1 MASSSK
7 NITDAQRRR
16 MDIITREVGCIPCRM
31 EFARFIPAEA
41 NHLLNGYRIG
51 HDACVPECEWHH
63 RGICLT
69 GTDSRAMRRTF
80 GPSRK
85 LHRKAFRKRYGTD
98 ATLLALTNEYVAAF
112 ERKIIGGGKHG
123 HTASVT

>member
-1 MASSSK
+1 MRSGNK

-31 EFARFIPAEA
+31 QFGRYIEAEC
-41 NHLLNGYRIG
+41 NHLLEGYRLG
-51 HDACVPECEWHH
+51 HDSTVPECQWHH
-63 RGICLT
+63 QGIALI
-69 GTDSRAMRRTF
+69 GIDSRAMRHCF

-85 LHRKAFRKRYGTD
+85 LHKKAFRKRYGTD
-98 ATLLALTNEYVAAF
+98 AQLLALTNEYVEAF

-123 HTASVT
+123 HTAHST